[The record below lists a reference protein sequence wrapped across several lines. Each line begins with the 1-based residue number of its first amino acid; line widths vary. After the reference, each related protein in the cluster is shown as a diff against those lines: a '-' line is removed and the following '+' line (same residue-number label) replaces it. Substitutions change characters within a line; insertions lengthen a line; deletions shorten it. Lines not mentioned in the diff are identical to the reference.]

1 MFIMLYEKFK
11 QIFPGGFEYPVWTEY
26 VNSKNELVK

>member
-11 QIFPGGFEYPVWTEY
+11 QIFPGGFEYPVWTGY